1 MILITGGMGFI
12 GLHTARRFVEV
23 GEDVVIGY
31 HRSQRAP
38 SFLKDAWE
46 KHVFAEP
53 LDVTDMSDWLA
64 IGRRYPMT
72 GIVHMA
78 VPGVGANAVA
88 LSKEF
93 KTDTHGLL
101 HALEM
106 AQQWQVQRLSLA
118 SSQAVYRGVTAGP
131 FREDMPLPVDSR
143 SGTEVYKKVW
153 ENVGQYVAAGWGLDV
168 IAIRIA
174 GIYGPL
180 FYHPAPFMAMSMV
193 RATCTA
199 AAQSGVQ
206 PNYGNIPGG
215 IPYAE
220 MGADL
225 CYVQD
230 CARGMQLLQHAP
242 KDTLKHTVY
251 NLGSGRETTQ
261 AEVAAVVQQAVPQAQ
276 TPLQAGQPPNQ
287 KPHPYMDITR
297 VQQDVGYQP
306 EWPLDRAIPDYIAW
320 LRHHPE

>member
-12 GLHTARRFVEV
+12 GLHTARRFVDV
-23 GEDVVIGY
+23 GEEVVIGY

-38 SFLKDAWE
+38 SFLKDTWE

-64 IGRRYPMT
+64 IGRRYPIT

-78 VPGVGANAVA
+78 VPGVGANAMA

-93 KTDTHGLL
+93 KTDTQGLL

-106 AQQWQVQRLSLA
+106 AQQWKVQRLSLA
-118 SSQAVYRGVTAGP
+118 SSQAVYRGIMAGP
-131 FREDMPLPVDSR
+131 FREDMPLPVDSL

-153 ENVGQYVAAGWGLDV
+153 ENVGQYFAAGWELDV
-168 IAIRIA
+168 IAICIA

-199 AAQSGVQ
+199 AARGGG
-206 PNYGNIPGG
+206 PPAYGTIPGG

-225 CYVQD
+225 CYVPD
-230 CARGMQLLQHAP
+230 CARGIHLLQHAP

-251 NLGSGRETTQ
+251 NLGSGRETMQ
-261 AEVAAVVQQAVPQAQ
+261 GEVAAAVRQVVPHAQ
-276 TPLQAGQPPNQ
+276 TPLQSGKPLQQ

-320 LRHHPE
+320 LRHNPE